1 VEHTIPRL
9 TLYYRESCHLC
20 DDMWQRLREI
30 QTQLNFKL
38 VRVDVDSQ
46 TELQQRFGA
55 LIPVLL
61 AGDQIICN
69 YYLDPVALERY
80 LTGVV

>member
-20 DDMWQRLREI
+20 DDMWQHLREI

>member
-1 VEHTIPRL
+1 
-9 TLYYRESCHLC
+9 
-20 DDMWQRLREI
+20 MWQHLREI
-30 QTQLNFKL
+30 QTVLNFKL

>member
-1 VEHTIPRL
+1 MEHTIPRL

-20 DDMWQRLREI
+20 DDMWQHLREI
-30 QTQLNFKL
+30 QTVLNFKL